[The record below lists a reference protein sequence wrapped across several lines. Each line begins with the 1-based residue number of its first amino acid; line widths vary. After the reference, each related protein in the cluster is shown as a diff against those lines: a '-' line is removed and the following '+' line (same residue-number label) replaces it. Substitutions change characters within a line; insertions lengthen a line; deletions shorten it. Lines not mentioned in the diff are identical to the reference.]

1 MDPDIYPNPEVFD
14 PENFSKEAKKNR
26 SP

>member
-1 MDPDIYPNPEVFD
+1 MDPDNYPNPEVFD
-14 PENFSKEAKKNR
+14 PENFSKEGKKNR